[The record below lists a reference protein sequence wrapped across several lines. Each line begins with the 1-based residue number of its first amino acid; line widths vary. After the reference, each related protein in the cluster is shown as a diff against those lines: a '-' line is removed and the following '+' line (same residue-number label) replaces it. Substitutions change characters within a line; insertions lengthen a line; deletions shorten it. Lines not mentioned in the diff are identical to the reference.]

1 MFEFQRLHWVASIT
15 GVLEV
20 IKQNVLTVIILL
32 IVGSRN
38 ESPYF
43 TWFIGLGL
51 ISAFGLG
58 IMSWFRFKYK
68 LLEDEIHI
76 YKGIFVQK
84 KLYIHKNRVQVTEIS
99 AGIIQRLFGLVS
111 LTIQTAGGGSERAVL
126 SALNTQ
132 TANSIV
138 EVLNPKGI
146 EHGGLEST
154 LSQDEHQEFI
164 RSKQTKVLIRKIALI
179 YTMAKILSG
188 PCLISAY
195 SIWH

>member
-38 ESPYF
+38 ESPYLA
-43 TWFIGLGL
+43 WFIGLGL

-58 IMSWFRFKYK
+58 TMSWFRFKYK

-84 KLYIHKNRVQVTEIS
+84 KLYYWK
-99 AGIIQRLFGLVS
+99 A
-111 LTIQTAGGGSERAVL
+111 
-126 SALNTQ
+126 
-132 TANSIV
+132 
-138 EVLNPKGI
+138 
-146 EHGGLEST
+146 
-154 LSQDEHQEFI
+154 
-164 RSKQTKVLIRKIALI
+164 
-179 YTMAKILSG
+179 
-188 PCLISAY
+188 
-195 SIWH
+195 

>member
-43 TWFIGLGL
+43 AWFIGLGL

-58 IMSWFRFKYK
+58 IISWLRFKYQ

-76 YKGIFVQK
+76 HKGILFK
-84 KLYIHKNRVQVTEIS
+84 KN
-99 AGIIQRLFGLVS
+99 F
-111 LTIQTAGGGSERAVL
+111 
-126 SALNTQ
+126 
-132 TANSIV
+132 
-138 EVLNPKGI
+138 
-146 EHGGLEST
+146 
-154 LSQDEHQEFI
+154 
-164 RSKQTKVLIRKIALI
+164 I
-179 YTMAKILSG
+179 YTRTGFK
-188 PCLISAY
+188 
-195 SIWH
+195 